1 MNIKHENVPGQV
13 QEVVL
18 EINKEDYAANVEA
31 ALKKQRR
38 NAAIPGFRPGNAPMG
53 IIKKMYEKS
62 IIANEVDKLIS
73 ENMDKFFK
81 ENDIKVIFEPLPVD
95 GKSKMDF
102 ENPDNFVF
110 AFEYAVAPEVNI
122 DYTKLPAVTEF
133 KMVPADEERQNYIKQ
148 LRTRH
153 GEYTSP
159 DTVSE
164 DDSISV
170 KYGEGQEGF
179 LFLHDLTE
187 EAQKNVIGKKLND
200 TFNLVLRKAMVNET
214 TLSRFLKKTEKDLE
228 ADNDYA
234 YDLTI
239 THIGHMQLAEIN
251 DDFFKKA
258 FPDGSV
264 TTEEQLNAEA
274 DKAITAQYQPELDR
288 QFMNDAIETLLD
300 NVSVELPD
308 EFMKRY
314 IKAVQK
320 EMTDEEL
327 EKKFNDYKR
336 SFQWQILENKLVEGS
351 DVQVKADDVRGYFRQ
366 YFIDNYFG
374 NFPAEEVKDRLDE
387 LVNQA
392 MTNKENV
399 KSVYD
404 LLYDKKLTEVMRSK
418 LTIEHKEGDFKAFID
433 MIASRRAPKQEG
445 EESKGEE
452 KPAEEAPKKTTK
464 RKTTTKKAA
473 AEGEKEAKEEKPAAP
488 KKPRAK
494 KTTNPEK

>member
-62 IIANEVDKLIS
+62 IIANEVDKLVS

-81 ENDIKVIFEPLPVD
+81 DNDIKVIFEPLPVD

-102 ENPDNFVF
+102 ENPDNFIF

-170 KYGEGQEGF
+170 KYGDNQEGF
-179 LFLHDLTE
+179 LFIHDLTE
-187 EAQKNVIGKKLND
+187 EAQKEVIGKKLND
-200 TFNLVLRKAMVNET
+200 TVNLALRKAMVNET

-264 TTEEQLNAEA
+264 TTEGQLNAEA

-308 EFMKRY
+308 DFMKRY

-351 DVQVKADDVRGYFRQ
+351 DIQVKADDVRG
-366 YFIDNYFG
+366 
-374 NFPAEEVKDRLDE
+374 
-387 LVNQA
+387 
-392 MTNKENV
+392 
-399 KSVYD
+399 
-404 LLYDKKLTEVMRSK
+404 
-418 LTIEHKEGDFKAFID
+418 
-433 MIASRRAPKQEG
+433 
-445 EESKGEE
+445 
-452 KPAEEAPKKTTK
+452 
-464 RKTTTKKAA
+464 
-473 AEGEKEAKEEKPAAP
+473 
-488 KKPRAK
+488 
-494 KTTNPEK
+494 

>member
-62 IIANEVDKLIS
+62 IIANEVDKLVS

-81 ENDIKVIFEPLPVD
+81 DNDIKVIFEPLPVD

-102 ENPDNFVF
+102 ENPDNFIF

-170 KYGEGQEGF
+170 KYGDNQEGF

-187 EAQKNVIGKKLND
+187 EAQKEVIGKKLND
-200 TFNLVLRKAMVNET
+200 TVNLALRKAMVNET

-251 DDFFKKA
+251 NDFFKKA

-264 TTEEQLNAEA
+264 TTEGQLNAEA

-308 EFMKRY
+308 DFMKRY

-351 DVQVKADDVRGYFRQ
+351 DIQVKADDVRGYFRQ

-374 NFPAEEVKDRLDE
+374 NFPAEEVKERLDE

-404 LLYDKKLTEVMRSK
+404 LLYDKKITEVLRSK

-445 EESKGEE
+445 EEGKSEE
-452 KPAEEAPKKTTK
+452 KAAEEAPKKTTK

-473 AEGEKEAKEEKPAAP
+473 AEGEKEVKEEKPAAP

-494 KTTNPEK
+494 KTTNSEK